1 MSQLLIGFILIGGI
15 STCCGIRLLSICFF
29 PSRYEKMD

>member
-1 MSQLLIGFILIGGI
+1 MSQLLIGFILVVGI
-15 STCCGIRLLSICFF
+15 STCCGIRLLSICLY